1 VSGGRSD
8 PAELIDQKAHATR
21 ELKRVEAHLA
31 KRYGTEGLYLIRA
44 VLGLGKTLEGVAREL
59 GEVGKPA
66 LRFLGSL
73 FRYCL
78 KVLAVILGFATKDA
92 YRRPSMAAV

>member
-44 VLGLGKTLEGVAREL
+44 VLEGVAREL

-78 KVLAVILGFATKDA
+78 KVLAVILSFATKDA